1 MPTLKDLFKTK
12 KIDGN
17 LTAEQK
23 YDIRNSKDVP
33 VIDGFAINAL
43 RRSPAAIRT
52 RETRLEEELIGV
64 RAIRG
69 LRSPI
74 LYGTDIL
81 RLKEKTTPI
90 LNEMKLGA
98 SGTQAQDGGLVGK
111 GLAQLTG
118 GKIKSLQQLKVK
130 AEQTVKQISNKLG
143 LNFPEAK
150 IPTRIVNDFE
160 FTRASP
166 HELVDTLK
174 KIKLEGEGNTPGR
187 ILASALKSSTPNQIG
202 NKIVGEALRVGK
214 QQLKKAIFGSNEIN
228 FGSITAQPNI
238 GIGRGRNINLGPFG
252 ELPGPKTVY
261 TNRDRTSVGDKNIK
275 GELPRYTKHVIPTAD
290 DILEKNDL
298 ATIYADRYNDIAALD
313 PGEMN
318 LLNRSV
324 SAASI
329 PVGPSSP
336 RFERYSARRG
346 YANQEQKSGYELE
359 KNIETSRG
367 MTSKSDYLNKLG
379 PYSSPNGAYQTD
391 GTNKFYEDYDF
402 VPLRFYSIAKETAVN
417 FRATLTGLNENLSPS
432 WESNKTLG
440 NPFSYYTYSGI
451 ERSVTFTFKIFSL
464 NAEEHKQAWE
474 KINFLTGLVYPA
486 NGIGV
491 SGNVFITPPFLK
503 LTLGDM
509 FKNAEGFIETLSYN
523 VDDSYPWEIG
533 FDIDRTSDVEN
544 YKLPR
549 ILNVDVTYKFLDTM
563 GDSYSIGEDG
573 TFLANRFYS
582 FGGVGKNQS
591 TRKGLEN
598 NTNLD
603 GSNNTTLPEIAVSAK
618 RKNDIGKIGNQA
630 TANLKLKDIREVKT
644 DTNANAAISNLA
656 GRLRR

>member
-1 MPTLKDLFKTK
+1 MPTLEQLFKTK

-23 YDIRNSKDVP
+23 YDIRNSKDIR
-33 VIDGFAINAL
+33 VIDGFAINGLRKSAL
-43 RRSPAAIRT
+43 SNRT

-90 LNEMKLGA
+90 LNDMKLEANGA
-98 SGTQAQDGGLVGK
+98 QTQDGGLVGK
-111 GLAQLTG
+111 QLDKLTG
-118 GKIKSLQQLKVK
+118 GKVKSLQDVKTKVK
-130 AEQTVKQISNKLG
+130 QLANKISNKLG
-143 LNFPEAK
+143 IDYPQII
-150 IPTRIVNDFE
+150 IPTRMINDDDFKNS
-160 FTRASP
+160 SP
-166 HELVDTLK
+166 HELADTL
-174 KIKLEGEGNTPGR
+174 IKLKQKSEGNLPGQ
-187 ILASALKSSTPNQIG
+187 ILSSVFRSSTPNQIG
-202 NKIVGEALRVGK
+202 NKIVGEALRIGK
-214 QQLKKAIFGSNEIN
+214 QQFKKAIFGVNEIN
-228 FGSITAQPNI
+228 LGSIKVQPNI
-238 GIGRGRNINLGPFG
+238 GIGRRKSLLLNTLS
-252 ELPGPKTVY
+252 VY
-261 TNRDRTSVGDKNIK
+261 TNKDSVNVVDQNVKGTLPKYTSYVN
-275 GELPRYTKHVIPTAD
+275 PTAD
-290 DILEKNDL
+290 ILSEKNDL
-298 ATIYADRYNDIAALD
+298 ATLYSQRYNEIASLD
-313 PGEMN
+313 AGEMN

-324 SAASI
+324 ANASI

-336 RFERYSARRG
+336 RFERYSVRRG
-346 YANQEQKSGYELE
+346 YPNDSQESGYELE

-367 MTSKSDYLNKLG
+367 MTSKSDYLNNLG
-379 PYSSPNGAYQTD
+379 PYSSPNGESQKD

-402 VPLRFYSIAKETAVN
+402 VPLRFYSIAKETSVN
-417 FRATLTGLNENLSPS
+417 FRATLFGLTENLSPS
-432 WESNKTLG
+432 WDPNKTLG

-451 ERSVTFTFKIFSL
+451 ERSITFSFKVFSL
-464 NAEEHKQAWE
+464 NANEHKQAWE

-509 FKNAEGFIETLSYN
+509 FKSAEGFIETLSYS
-523 VDDSYPWEIG
+523 VDDNSPWEIG
-533 FDIDRTSDVEN
+533 FDIDRNSDVEN

-549 ILNVDVTYKFLDTM
+549 IINVDITYKFLDTM

-598 NTNLD
+598 GSNLD
-603 GSNNTTLPEIAVSAK
+603 GSTNTTLPDAVVSAK
-618 RKNDIGKIGNQA
+618 RINSGIKKDIDKISDAA
-630 TANLKLKDIREVKT
+630 TANLKLKDIKKVT
-644 DTNANAAISNLA
+644 TNLASSIPNLA
-656 GRLRR
+656 GRVGR